1 MNDRH
6 PTPPGRSLK
15 VPGDVFIFTKIIYI
29 MAGSIFFSNKLSGSK
44 KRLHIVRFVQ

>member
-15 VPGDVFIFTKIIYI
+15 VPGDVFIFTKII
-29 MAGSIFFSNKLSGSK
+29 
-44 KRLHIVRFVQ
+44 